1 MWEWNES
8 LDGMLFFA
16 QRLNELLFHHTIDT
30 YRFSSVSLIGLGKE
44 FLDVYKAAQKGIIN
58 EKT

>member
-1 MWEWNES
+1 MLQKDTSMWEWDES

-30 YRFSSVSLIGLGKE
+30 YRFSSVSLIG
-44 FLDVYKAAQKGIIN
+44 AC
-58 EKT
+58 